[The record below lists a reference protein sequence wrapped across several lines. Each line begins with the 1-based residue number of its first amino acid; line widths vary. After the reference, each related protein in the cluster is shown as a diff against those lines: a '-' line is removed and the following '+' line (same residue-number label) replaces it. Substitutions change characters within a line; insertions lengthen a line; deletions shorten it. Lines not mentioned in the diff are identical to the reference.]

1 MQIAADT
8 INTLTNCKPS
18 LQTLCRLLED
28 LRLNPADLLPSL
40 AHLGVVLV
48 KVANPHL
55 RSHGQQTTS
64 HDCDVIQVRL
74 SHNVGNRI
82 SRNLF

>member
-48 KVANPHL
+48 EVANPHP
-55 RSHGQQTTS
+55 RGFHGVTACRRRAMTAM
-64 HDCDVIQVRL
+64 
-74 SHNVGNRI
+74 
-82 SRNLF
+82 